1 MPASDDVPTAN
12 FSPPP
17 DRRYPVGAEC
27 LGAGVSFRVW
37 APAQDSV
44 SVLLADGRMYAML
57 AEPGGYF
64 RLDLD
69 GIGPGT
75 LYRLR
80 LGSEAESVADPAS
93 RYQPEGPDGYSAVVD
108 PQRFAWTD
116 DGWRGLKTQGQ
127 VLYEMHIGTFTQQG
141 TYAAATERLGVLKDI
156 GITCIEVMPLNEFYG
171 AFGWGY
177 DGVLPYAPTRLYG
190 RPDELRSF
198 IDTAHRLE
206 MGVILDVVYNHLGV
220 GGRFEAFS
228 PDYFT
233 ERYWNEWGCS
243 INFDGENSA
252 GVRAFFAKNA
262 AYWIDEYHFD
272 GLRLDATQALNDASD
287 EHIMALVAREARAAA
302 RSRSIY
308 LVAENE
314 PQDTR
319 LVRPRDRSG
328 YGLDALWNDDFHH
341 SAMVAL
347 TGRSEA
353 YYHDHRGRAQEFV
366 SSAKYGYLF
375 QGQRYDWQD
384 APRGQPG
391 LDLAPE
397 TFVHFLQNHDQ
408 IANSG
413 SGCRMDRLASP
424 ARVRAITALLL
435 LGPQTPLLF
444 QGQEFGASS
453 PFFYFADQAGGLAE
467 TVREG
472 RIEFLKQF
480 PSLSDDAFA
489 RWMPA
494 PADRA
499 TFERSKLDWSQY
511 KANTHIVA
519 LHRDLIALRRETYV
533 LAQGACGRVDGSVLE
548 PSAFLLRHFA
558 CDPKYERLMVAN
570 LGPDIAVDSI
580 ADPLH
585 APPEGMQWALVWSSE
600 DLVYG
605 GGGIRPVDLQGR
617 WTLGADTV
625 LWFAPVVA
633 ERRAMPDR
641 ERLVAWQSQISQ
653 GCRLDIAGGGE
664 RSAPGS
670 ASDDR

>member
-1 MPASDDVPTAN
+1 MI
-12 FSPPP
+12 
-17 DRRYPVGAEC
+17 
-27 LGAGVSFRVW
+27 
-37 APAQDSV
+37 
-44 SVLLADGRMYAML
+44 

-64 RLDLD
+64 RCDLD

-80 LGSEAESVADPAS
+80 FGDGTEPAADPAS

-108 PQRFAWTD
+108 PRGFAWTD
-116 DGWRGLKTQGQ
+116 DAWPGLKAQGQ

-141 TYAAATERLGVLKDI
+141 TYAAAAERLGFLKDV
-156 GITCIEVMPLNEFYG
+156 GITCIEVMPLNEFFG
-171 AFGWGY
+171 MFGWGY

-190 RPDELRSF
+190 APDDLRAF
-198 IDTAHRLE
+198 VDTAHRLGI
-206 MGVILDVVYNHLGV
+206 GVILDVVYNHFGV
-220 GGRFEAFS
+220 GERFKDFS

-233 ERYWNEWGCS
+233 ERHWNEWGRS
-243 INFDGENSA
+243 INFDGENSV
-252 GVRAFFAKNA
+252 GVRTFIAKNA
-262 AYWIDEYHFD
+262 AYWIDEFHFD
-272 GLRLDATQALNDASD
+272 GLRLDATQALHDASD
-287 EHIMALVAREARAAA
+287 EHIMAFIAREARAAA
-302 RSRSIY
+302 GGRSVY

-319 LVRPRDRSG
+319 LVRPRDQSG

-347 TGRSEA
+347 TGRREA
-353 YYHDHRGRAQEFV
+353 YYHDHRGRGQEFV

-384 APRGQPG
+384 APRGRVG

-397 TFVHFLQNHDQ
+397 NFIHFLQNHDQ

-413 SGCRMDRLASP
+413 TGCRMDRLASP
-424 ARVRAITALLL
+424 ARVRALTALLL
-435 LGPQTPLLF
+435 LGPQTPMLF

-453 PFFYFADQAGGLAE
+453 PFFYFADHAGDLAE
-467 TVREG
+467 TVRHG

-480 PSLSDDAFA
+480 PSLMDDAFA

-494 PADRA
+494 PAECA
-499 TFERSKLDWSQY
+499 TFERSKLDWSEC
-511 KANTHIVA
+511 KKNAPVVA
-519 LHRDLIALRRETYV
+519 LHKDLIALRRETSV
-533 LAQGACGRVDGSVLE
+533 LGQGGRVRVDGSVLG
-548 PSAFLLRHFA
+548 PSAFLLRYLA
-558 CDPKYERLMVAN
+558 QDPQDERLMVVN
-570 LGPDIAVDSI
+570 LEQDINIESI

-585 APPEGMQWALVWSSE
+585 APPVGMQWALVWSSE

-625 LWFAPVVA
+625 LWFAPVLA
-633 ERRAMPDR
+633 ERRAIPDR
-641 ERLVAWQSQISQ
+641 DRLCAWQGEISN
-653 GCRLDIAGGGE
+653 GSRINIAGAAE
-664 RSAPGS
+664 RSAPKDVRDDTGTVLRSLLRDRTLGS
-670 ASDDR
+670 ARVRNSISSQCLAGRIQCKHRGLLKR